1 MRIKSFRKET
11 EQKVYSE
18 RHTENVVHIP
28 LDRLRCSPFQPR
40 KVFQTISLNELS
52 DSIREFGVLQPI
64 LVRDMGDGYYEI
76 ISGERRYRA
85 SLIAGKTDIP
95 AIILSINDNEAAI
108 HALVENIQREDLD
121 YMELAEA
128 YNRLIVEHGMT
139 QEEVARRVGKSQS
152 AIANKVRLLRLSPAV
167 IKTLSEHGLTERH
180 ARALLRLPNEQLQ
193 LKVLKIVTDRAFSVA
208 ETELLI
214 TRTLEAAKNEGKKQ
228 DSCFIGRNASV
239 VSEKHPGVKDAL
251 NEIDTFISGIKRS
264 MTVFKQLGINAK
276 TAQFDRDSYFEIVV
290 RLPKE
295 LNGYMYY
302 GMSKDEDIKEIEH
315 Q

>member
-1 MRIKSFRKET
+1 MIGVRIKNLRKVN
-11 EQKVYSE
+11 EQEPKSE
-18 RHTENVVHIP
+18 PVKQGIVRIP
-28 LDRLRCSPFQPR
+28 LERLRCSPFQPR
-40 KVFQTISLNELS
+40 KVFQSISLNELS

-85 SLIAGKTDIP
+85 SLLAGRIDIP
-95 AIILSINDNEAAI
+95 SIVISVNDNDAAI

-167 IKTLSEHGLTERH
+167 VKVLSDHGLTERH

-214 TRTLEAAKNEGKKQ
+214 SKTLEAAKSQGKKQ
-228 DSCFIGRNASV
+228 ESLYGGKNASL

-295 LNGYMYY
+295 LNGYTYY
-302 GMSKDEDIKEIEH
+302 GIKEEEK
-315 Q
+315 

>member
-1 MRIKSFRKET
+1 MRLKDLRKSID
-11 EQKVYSE
+11 QKKSKNE
-18 RHTENVVHIP
+18 RQENVVRVP

-40 KVFQTISLNELS
+40 KVFQTLPLNELS
-52 DSIREFGVLQPI
+52 ESIREFGVLQPI
-64 LVRDMGDGYYEI
+64 LVRDMGDGFYEI

-85 SLIAGKTDIP
+85 SLIAGKTEIP
-95 AIILSINDNEAAI
+95 AIVLSVNDNEAAI
-108 HALVENIQREDLD
+108 HAIVENIQREDLD

-152 AIANKVRLLRLSPAV
+152 AIANKVRLLRLSPNV
-167 IKTLSEHGLTERH
+167 VKVLSEHGLTERH

-214 TRTLEAAKNEGKKQ
+214 SRTLEATKGDDKNE
-228 DSCFIGRNASV
+228 SCFTSKGASR

-251 NEIDTFISGIKRS
+251 NEIDSFISGIKRS
-264 MTVFKQLGINAK
+264 VAVFKQLGINAK

-302 GMSKDEDIKEIEH
+302 GMPNENEAKKVEN
-315 Q
+315 

>member
-1 MRIKSFRKET
+1 
-11 EQKVYSE
+11 
-18 RHTENVVHIP
+18 
-28 LDRLRCSPFQPR
+28 
-40 KVFQTISLNELS
+40 
-52 DSIREFGVLQPI
+52 
-64 LVRDMGDGYYEI
+64 
-76 ISGERRYRA
+76 
-85 SLIAGKTDIP
+85 
-95 AIILSINDNEAAI
+95 
-108 HALVENIQREDLD
+108 
-121 YMELAEA
+121 MELAEA

-152 AIANKVRLLRLSPAV
+152 AIANKVRLLRLSPSV
-167 IKTLSEHGLTERH
+167 IKILSEHGLTERH

-214 TRTLEAAKNEGKKQ
+214 TRTLEASKTQGKKQ
-228 DSCFIGRNASV
+228 DNLYGGKNASI

-295 LNGYMYY
+295 LNGYTYY
-302 GMSKDEDIKEIEH
+302 GIKEEEKGMEK
-315 Q
+315 

>member
-1 MRIKSFRKET
+1 MDKYNEKYYTKTERRSDFVRLRDLRKSV
-11 EQKVYSE
+11 EQKKDYQ
-18 RHTENVVHIP
+18 ENVVRIP

-40 KVFQTISLNELS
+40 KIFQTLSLNELS
-52 DSIREFGVLQPI
+52 ESIREFGVLQPI

-95 AIILSINDNEAAI
+95 AIVLSINDNEAAL
-108 HALVENIQREDLD
+108 HAIVENIQREDLD

-152 AIANKVRLLRLSPAV
+152 AIANKIRLLRLSPNV
-167 IKTLSEHGLTERH
+167 VKVLSEHGLTERH

-214 TRTLEAAKNEGKKQ
+214 SRHWKLRRVIRRAIVTFPR
-228 DSCFIGRNASV
+228 
-239 VSEKHPGVKDAL
+239 EKEPARCRKTSWRQGCVK
-251 NEIDTFISGIKRS
+251 
-264 MTVFKQLGINAK
+264 
-276 TAQFDRDSYFEIVV
+276 RD
-290 RLPKE
+290 
-295 LNGYMYY
+295 
-302 GMSKDEDIKEIEH
+302 
-315 Q
+315 